1 MTQPSGPKL
10 TRRQL
15 QKIALMAPGPMA
27 LAAAFGTSP
36 SNLFAATPEASPT
49 PYLPPTP
56 ECGDDDDNDLT
67 VAQTEGPYF
76 TPNSPERF
84 SLVEEGM
91 SGERMILTG
100 YIYATDCQPVEK
112 ALLDIWHCDADGVYD
127 NEGYRLR
134 GHVFTD
140 EDGLFRI
147 ETIKSGIYPGR
158 TRHIHLKAQAPNG
171 PILTSQ
177 LYFPDDEEENAQDG
191 IYDERLLVEW
201 IEPESDDELRTAV
214 YTFVVETA

>member
-1 MTQPSGPKL
+1 MTQPLGPKL

-15 QKIALMAPGPMA
+15 QKIALIAPGPIA
-27 LAAAFGTSP
+27 LAAAFGASP
-36 SNLFAATPEASPT
+36 SGLFAATPEAT
-49 PYLPPTP
+49 PPAYLPPTP
-56 ECGDDDDNDLT
+56 ECGDDDDDDVT

-76 TPNSPERF
+76 TPNSPERTSF
-84 SLVEEGM
+84 IEEGM
-91 SGERMILTG
+91 GGERMILTG
-100 YIYATDCQPVEK
+100 YVYSTDCQPVEK
-112 ALLDIWHCDADGVYD
+112 ALLDFWHCDDQGVYD

-134 GHVFTD
+134 GHLFTD
-140 EDGLFRI
+140 DDGLFRL
-147 ETIKSGIYPGR
+147 ETIKPGIYPGR
-158 TRHIHLKAQAPNG
+158 TRHIHLKAQAQDG

-201 IEPESDDELRTAV
+201 IEPESEEETRTAV

>member
-1 MTQPSGPKL
+1 MNPSSGPTL

-15 QKIALMAPGPMA
+15 QKIALMVPGPIA
-27 LAAAFGTSP
+27 LAAFGASRAT
-36 SNLFAATPEASPT
+36 LFAATPEAT
-49 PYLPPTP
+49 PPAYLPPTP
-56 ECGDDDDNDLT
+56 ECGDDDDDLT
-67 VAQTEGPYF
+67 IAQTEGPYF
-76 TPNSPERF
+76 TPNSPERS

-91 SGERMILTG
+91 SGERIILTG
-100 YIYATDCQPVEK
+100 YVYSTDCQPIDK

-140 EDGLFRI
+140 EDGLYQI
-147 ETIKSGIYPGR
+147 ETIKPGIYPGR

-171 PILTSQ
+171 PVLTSQ
-177 LYFPDDEEENAQDG
+177 LYFPDDEETNARDR

-201 IEPESDDELRTAV
+201 IEPESDEELRTAV
-214 YTFVVETA
+214 YNFVVDTA